1 MIHGADAPGVL
12 HAGTALRD
20 GEVVSSGGR
29 VLNVVATGA
38 TLEQAREAAY
48 ATLRGIRLDGGHYR
62 RDIAATLPDQQET
75 SR

>member
-1 MIHGADAPGVL
+1 SDAPGVL
-12 HAGTALRD
+12 HAGTAVRD
-20 GEVVSSGGR
+20 GAVVSSGGR

-38 TLEQAREAAY
+38 TLAEAREKAY

-62 RDIAATLPDQQET
+62 RDIAATLPEQQES